1 MAPKE
6 PVVSPTDPMPKGY
19 GFLRKGNAY
28 LTANTRRKTHAA
40 KQQLYVVIDKRN
52 PLGLRAPTWILKE
65 VHDEDRATRDRRQDQ
80 VRRRDDATEKE
91 FETAIRKL
99 FPHIPEEDIHKTI
112 KRALKKRSGR
122 VGRTGLLDLDQKV
135 QLAVAAHVRH
145 CHTQYD
151 TLVRGKM
158 NRNEA
163 RSAIK
168 PQATQILSRWRG
180 GTMRVV
186 NKPKRSWRLK
196 ASATGTVDQKSSPKQ
211 PPKPPAEKGN
221 KEQHSALENL
231 KRRKKKNSAKRLGA
245 KLLATSTTPSN
256 PPTQEIKS
264 KQQELP
270 QKPRMRKGTRQ
281 SSRLNKTG
289 VQDLKMLDV
298 FVDDEDGSESS
309 DTNSEDEDFES
320 NGLQNDL
327 DDSEDDFLVCDSE
340 SELDSEWDSE

>member
-40 KQQLYVVIDKRN
+40 KQKLYVVIDKRN
-52 PLGLRAPTWILKE
+52 PLGLRAPIWILKE
-65 VHDEDRATRDRRQDQ
+65 IHDEDRATRDRRQDK
-80 VRRRDDATEKE
+80 VRRRDEATEKE

-99 FPHIPEEDIHKTI
+99 FPHIPEEDIQKTI
-112 KRALKKRSGR
+112 KRALEKRSGR

-145 CHTQYD
+145 SHTEYD
-151 TLVRGKM
+151 KLIRGKM
-158 NRNEA
+158 NRKRA
-163 RSAIK
+163 RNAINS
-168 PQATQILSRWRG
+168 QATQILSRWRG

-186 NKPKRSWRLK
+186 NKPKRSSRLK
-196 ASATGTVDQKSSPKQ
+196 VSATTGAVNQKSSPKQ
-211 PPKPPAEKGN
+211 PPKPLTVKN
-221 KEQHSALENL
+221 NEQHPASDNP
-231 KRRKKKNSAKRLGA
+231 KRQKKKSKAKRLAAESLG
-245 KLLATSTTPSN
+245 TSTAPSN
-256 PPTQEIKS
+256 PSAQEIKA

-270 QKPRMRKGTRQ
+270 RKPRMRKGIRQ

-298 FVDDEDGSESS
+298 FLDDEDDPESS
-309 DTNSEDEDFES
+309 DTNSEDEDEDFES
-320 NGLQNDL
+320 NGLQKDL
-327 DDSEDDFLVCDSE
+327 DDSEDDFLV
-340 SELDSEWDSE
+340 L